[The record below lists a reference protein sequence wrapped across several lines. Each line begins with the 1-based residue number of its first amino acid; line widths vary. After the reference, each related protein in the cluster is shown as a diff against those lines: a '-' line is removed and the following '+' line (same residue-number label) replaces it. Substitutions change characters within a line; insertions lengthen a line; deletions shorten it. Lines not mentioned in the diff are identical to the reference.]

1 MSLVRTDYSLQKHEW
16 GDSRRQRLKLPKIGD
31 IPQPTIDYEKLRM
44 LCSIEGLKGRDHTE
58 SSEEAH
64 QEFMRN
70 YQEIFAKP
78 PKKSGYPNHSEK
90 RNEIKSS
97 TASVT
102 NRATGKTSEVLK
114 PTSKEY
120 PIDTVTHDIR
130 DYMPLLHKQRKSEDP
145 AHVRL
150 DNLRTLRKLLR
161 KLPFERSLPDIEK
174 IFSILQTFD
183 FFKDKIPPKVL
194 RELCV
199 VGVLEQWK
207 EPGFTVFGKVG
218 LHMVLRGAVKPI
230 TDPHLNESNEVPD
243 SRSSTPLL
251 PEDNEKE
258 LVAGDCFGTLIKVSR
273 EQGSKIFSVVTV
285 QPNCEFLKI
294 SSTDYMRVIEQIKQR
309 EHTEK
314 VNLLLSCGQYQMWP
328 KQPVLKVAELIEWMS
343 APPNSLLV
351 SEKYKAPYI
360 GFIKS
365 GVCHVLKQV
374 EVMHTHPNGQ
384 REKKTKQV
392 VVGKLKESQ
401 SFSELSVLL
410 DEPIDCTILT
420 DKNVE
425 LGIIRKERITELDDD
440 TKKLFQQSAEPTF
453 GNLKKSDIQE
463 EYINQK
469 LKSEWSQFK
478 RGVVMDVINSRGIRP
493 GYGKWSMSSGKDKM

>member
-1 MSLVRTDYSLQKHEW
+1 MALVKVDHNLQRQEW
-16 GDSRRQRLKLPKIGD
+16 GVNKKQRLKLPKIDD

-44 LCSIEGLKGRDHTE
+44 LCNIDGLKGRDLAETTQD
-58 SSEEAH
+58 AH
-64 QEFMRN
+64 DEFIRN
-70 YQEIFAKP
+70 YDQIFAKP

-90 RNEIKSS
+90 RSEQRSS
-97 TASVT
+97 NASVT
-102 NRATGKTSEVLK
+102 NRATGKTSEVVK
-114 PTSKEY
+114 PKGKEF

-145 AHVRL
+145 EHVRL

-161 KLPFERSLPDIEK
+161 KLPFERSLPEIEK

-183 FFKDKIPPKVL
+183 FFKNKVPSKVL

-207 EPGFTVFGKVG
+207 EPGFTVFGKAG

-230 TDPHLNESNEVPD
+230 TNPYLNESNEVPE
-243 SRSSTPLL
+243 SRSVTPLV
-251 PEDNEKE
+251 PEETQKE
-258 LVAGDCFGTLIKVSR
+258 LVAGDCFGTLTKVKR

-314 VNLLLSCGQYQMWP
+314 VNLLLSCGQYQLWP

-374 EVMHTHPNGQ
+374 EVMHTHTNGK

-463 EYINQK
+463 EYMNQK

-493 GYGKWSMSSGKDKM
+493 GYGKWSMSTGKEKM